1 MLQNKLKTC
10 DLSGENIDQFEND
23 DDEVFI
29 TTNCGRASTMVFE
42 CNMLQQ
48 HIDEAFDICYEIIC
62 VLYNF

>member
-42 CNMLQQ
+42 CNMLSSILMK
-48 HIDEAFDICYEIIC
+48 HLIFCYEIIC
-62 VLYNF
+62 E